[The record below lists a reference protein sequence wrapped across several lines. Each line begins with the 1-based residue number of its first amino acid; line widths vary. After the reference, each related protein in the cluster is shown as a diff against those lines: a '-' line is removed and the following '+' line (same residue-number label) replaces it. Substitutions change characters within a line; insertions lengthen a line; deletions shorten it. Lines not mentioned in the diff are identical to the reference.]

1 MGRTKRSRKA
11 HIPTVEDKPSPPPPN
26 IMRKRSRTDPADEAL
41 SEFSDDSRPSRIR
54 KLEPAPFPVSPLSPP
69 LSPSSSKAHFEAMY
83 ALQYPRNA
91 EPDLPTVSEV
101 LLDAGL
107 DKIKRNARFREK
119 NPYASNVD
127 GWDSE
132 DELAWLKCRQW
143 EMMEDLGIEP
153 AGQKPSTKRRRP
165 RGKLYTNTLSQ
176 PKLLDGNTG
185 GREGPV
191 DGLAKP
197 DVRGKRGPAPFPIDL
212 SQREPTPPPPDPP
225 PLLPDT
231 QIFVNPSAWKPRR
244 LSSVLEDAK
253 VRKQKEGGGDEWTEE
268 DDLLCFRRE
277 QWRMM
282 KAMGIE
288 TQESEPKGRWR
299 PGMP

>member
-1 MGRTKRSRKA
+1 
-11 HIPTVEDKPSPPPPN
+11 
-26 IMRKRSRTDPADEAL
+26 
-41 SEFSDDSRPSRIR
+41 
-54 KLEPAPFPVSPLSPP
+54 
-69 LSPSSSKAHFEAMY
+69 MY

-153 AGQKPSTKRRRP
+153 AGQKPSKHPGSLCFSLKRTNGVSSGTKRRRP

-176 PKLLDGNTG
+176 PKLLAGNTG

-191 DGLAKP
+191 DGLVKP

-212 SQREPTPPPPDPP
+212 SQREPTPPPPDPL

-288 TQESEPKGRWR
+288 TQESEPSECFSRVLYSGICLIFSIEEGRWR